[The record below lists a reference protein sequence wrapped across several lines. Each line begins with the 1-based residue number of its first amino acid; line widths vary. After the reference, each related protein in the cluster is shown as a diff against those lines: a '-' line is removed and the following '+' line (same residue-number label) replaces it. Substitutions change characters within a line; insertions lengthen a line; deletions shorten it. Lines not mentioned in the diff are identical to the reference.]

1 MHVSP
6 IHDRGITIRID
17 DEEVLQKETQQKEEF
32 QRGVLKG
39 VQEETEEDTEEET
52 EEETEETDEDTEE
65 DTEEETEGSDE
76 ETFGFRPQKKPVPVS
91 VTQPKAPVAQPK
103 KTFYWIAPF
112 DE

>member
-1 MHVSP
+1 MQVSP

-17 DEEVLQKETQQKEEF
+17 DEEGVQKEEI
-32 QRGVLKG
+32 QRGALKG

-65 DTEEETEGSDE
+65 EEDEGSDE
-76 ETFGFRPQKKPVPVS
+76 ETFGFRPQKKPAP
-91 VTQPKAPVAQPK
+91 VTQPKAPVTQPKAPMAQPK